1 MDLPKRLQIS
11 LSSLLD
17 KLIILIEKKKVVVIG
32 AGIAGLTSAAILSK
46 LGLSV
51 TLIEAHNQSGGCAG
65 TFKRNGYIFDVGA
78 TQVAGLESDGIH
90 AKIFK
95 FLEIEIPEA
104 TLLDPSCIVDLNDGS
119 RPINIW
125 YEKSKWI
132 SERESQFPGSQ
143 KFWELCNL
151 IHKSNW
157 KFANNDPVI
166 PIRNFWDFSQFIN
179 ALNPQ
184 NLLTG
189 FLLKSSMF
197 DLLKICG
204 SDKDQ
209 RLIKFLNL
217 QLKLYSQEN
226 VYKTAALYGCTVLQM
241 SQRPHG
247 LWHLKDSM
255 QALSSALEESLKRT
269 NAKILFNQKVNSL
282 EYNSQNKVWKINALK
297 GDKVNEYYSQD
308 VIYTPPPQGLLK
320 IFANKKDNY
329 LKYQNRLKD
338 LPEPSGALVFY
349 SALRREDMMNLS
361 ANHYQ
366 FVSKEF
372 GSLFISLSEEGD
384 GRAPSG
390 EITLIASIFTKT
402 QEWFDLEKDQYI
414 FRKNQYLNKISTLI
428 EEKFNISPD
437 AWLHRELS
445 TPRAFERW
453 TNRPRGI
460 VGGLG
465 QNPEIFGLFG
475 LSSRTPFDGL
485 WLCGDSIYPGEGTA
499 GVSQSAIMVSK
510 QILATKGVKDFTL

>member
-1 MDLPKRLQIS
+1 
-11 LSSLLD
+11 
-17 KLIILIEKKKVVVIG
+17 LIEKKKVVVVG

-46 LGLSV
+46 LGLQV
-51 TLIEAHNQSGGCAG
+51 TLIEAHKQSGGCAG

-78 TQVAGLESDGIH
+78 TQVAGLETGGMHS
-90 AKIFK
+90 KIFK
-95 FLEIEIPEA
+95 FLQIEIPDA
-104 TLLDPSCIVDLNDGS
+104 SLLDPSCIVDLNDGS

-125 YEKSKWI
+125 YERNKWI
-132 SERESQFPGSQ
+132 AERKRQFPGTER
-143 KFWELCNL
+143 FWELCNL
-151 IHKSNW
+151 IHQSNW
-157 KFANNDPVI
+157 KFASNDPVI
-166 PIRNFWDFSQFIN
+166 PIRNFWDFSQFMN

-189 FLLKSSMF
+189 FLLRSTMF

-204 SDKDQ
+204 SDKDK

-255 QALSSALEESLKRT
+255 QVLSSSLEESLKQT

-282 EYNSQNKVWKINALK
+282 EYISQKKLWKINSLK
-297 GDKVNEYYSQD
+297 GNKVNEYYAHD
-308 VIYTPPPQGLLK
+308 VIYSPPPQGLLNLLVVK
-320 IFANKKDNY
+320 NDNY
-329 LKYQNRLKD
+329 FKYQNRLKN
-338 LPEPSGALVFY
+338 LPKPSGALVFY
-349 SALRREDMMNLS
+349 SALKKENMMHIS
-361 ANHYQ
+361 SNHYQ
-366 FVSKEF
+366 FVNKEF

-402 QEWFDLEKDQYI
+402 QEWFELEKDQYI
-414 FRKNQYLNKISTLI
+414 LKKNQYLNKISKAL
-428 EEKFNISPD
+428 EEKFNIQPD
-437 AWLHRELS
+437 VWLHRELS
-445 TPRAFERW
+445 TPRAFEKW

-475 LSSRTPFDGL
+475 LSSRTPFEGL

-499 GVSQSAIMVSK
+499 GVSQSALMVSK
-510 QILATKGVKDFTL
+510 QILATQGVNNLNL